1 MGIGF
6 GHHGGHVMT
15 DREMEQRLGHPLRSV
30 TEVARDKKVFALA
43 LTGRSFPELADAFQI
58 TEHKVEKILDE
69 YKSDPDMLA
78 LYENLHEAARASRTS
93 LKSVKTRKKP
103 ASKVLD
109 SHILN
114 ALLAAMHST
123 GLGIALTEGE
133 YNDWRTL
140 NNPQAPG
147 TRTIRRRFGWNK
159 AKHLAQGIQ
168 IPEGNFENVVDN
180 VA

>member
-1 MGIGF
+1 MS
-6 GHHGGHVMT
+6 

-30 TEVARDKKVFALA
+30 TEMARDKKVFALA
-43 LTGRSFPELADAFQI
+43 LTGRSFSELAEAFQI
-58 TEHKVEKILDE
+58 TEVKVETILDE

-78 LYENLHEAARASRTS
+78 LYENLHAAAQA
-93 LKSVKTRKKP
+93 TRKTIRKRKKVP
-103 ASKVLD
+103 SKVKD

-114 ALLAAMHST
+114 ALAEAMFAT
-123 GLGIALTEGE
+123 GLGTSLTECD
-133 YNDWRTL
+133 YNEWRAV

-159 AKHLAQGIQ
+159 AKDIAQGIRV
-168 IPEGNFENVVDN
+168 PERSFENVVDN